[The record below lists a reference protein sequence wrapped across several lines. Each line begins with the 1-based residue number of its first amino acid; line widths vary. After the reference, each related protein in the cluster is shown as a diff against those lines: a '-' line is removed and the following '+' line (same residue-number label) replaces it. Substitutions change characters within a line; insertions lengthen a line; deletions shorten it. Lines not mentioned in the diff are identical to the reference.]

1 MRFSLPQRL
10 RHLTRRAAD
19 AVPTTWRG
27 VFIALFSGVALWR
40 YGYGTLDLLLFVTGI
55 SGLVLVILSSLTAF
69 ASALYLR
76 RRTFGSTIGVRGL
89 EAGSLIRTGF
99 QVPALGSLPL
109 VRTSWRWLEP
119 ADVEVRIRRRGG
131 LLHEEVVAHR
141 RGQVTGIRRR
151 FTVGDAFGL
160 AAVSW
165 QRADP
170 GQLTILPY
178 VGLLKNM
185 PVIQPMAAA
194 EGLPHPMGA
203 PEGDRM
209 EIRRYVPGDSVRNIL
224 WKTFARTRQLNVR
237 TPEKSIDRSRKTV
250 AYLLTG
256 DGDEAAAAAARVALE
271 SEVLGAGWLFGADGT
286 TEPAES
292 LEAALAAIAR
302 SRSFRL
308 HGQNGSESGLEG
320 KVPLAPLRG
329 EGNGSPASG
338 LRAFLDRQ
346 GIRGETHC
354 MVFAPARPGAWTT
367 GALAAMRSFSGA
379 VSFVLGTDGVVQ
391 TGASPLWRRF
401 LFVEPET
408 AGVTTDEL
416 AEIMRVFSSS
426 GYSTLVVD
434 RATGRAFSD
443 HGEQGLGAVR

>member
-10 RHLTRRAAD
+10 KRLRQRAAD
-19 AVPTTWRG
+19 AFPPTWRG
-27 VFIALFSGVALWR
+27 VFIALFSSVALWR
-40 YGYGTLDLLLFVTGI
+40 YGYGSLDLLLFVTGI
-55 SGLVLVILSSLTAF
+55 SGLVLVVLSSLTA
-69 ASALYLR
+69 AGSALYLR
-76 RRTFGSTIGVRGL
+76 RRISSATIGVRGL
-89 EAGSLIRTGF
+89 EAGALIRTGF
-99 QVPALGSLPL
+99 QVPALGAVPL
-109 VRTSWRWLEP
+109 VRTSWQWLEP
-119 ADVEVRIRRRGG
+119 TDVEVRIRRRGG
-131 LLHEEVVAHR
+131 ILHEEVIAHR
-141 RGQVTGIRRR
+141 RGQATAIRRR

-165 QRADP
+165 QRDDP
-170 GQLTILPY
+170 GQLTILPH

-271 SEVLGAGWLFGADGT
+271 SEVLGHGWLFGADGT
-286 TEPAES
+286 AEPAES

-302 SRSFRL
+302 SRSFRA
-308 HGQNGSESGLEG
+308 HATN
-320 KVPLAPLRG
+320 
-329 EGNGSPASG
+329 GNGNGAAG
-338 LRAFLDRQ
+338 LSTFLERQ

-354 MVFAPARPGAWTT
+354 MVFAPARPGAWTA
-367 GALAAMRSFSGA
+367 GAMAATRKFQGA
-379 VSFVLGTDGVVQ
+379 VSFVLGTDGVVHGG
-391 TGASPLWRRF
+391 TPPLWRRL
-401 LFVEPET
+401 LFVEPEI
-408 AGVTTDEL
+408 AGVTTDQL
-416 AEIMRVFSSS
+416 AEIMRVFSGS

-434 RATGRAFSD
+434 RASGRSFTD
-443 HGEQGLGAVR
+443 HGERGLGAVR

>member
-10 RHLTRRAAD
+10 KRLTRRAAD

-40 YGYGTLDLLLFVTGI
+40 YGYGSLDLLLFVTGV
-55 SGLVLVILSSLTAF
+55 SGLVLVLLSSLTAA

-76 RRTFGSTIGVRGL
+76 RRIAGSALGVRGL

-99 QVPALGSLPL
+99 QVPALGALPL

-131 LLHEEVVAHR
+131 ILHEEVVAHR

-209 EIRRYVPGDSVRNIL
+209 EIRRYVPGDSVRNIM

-271 SEVLGAGWLFGADGT
+271 SEVLGRGWLFGADGT
-286 TEPAES
+286 AEPAES

-302 SRSFRL
+302 SRSYRHAR
-308 HGQNGSESGLEG
+308 HGSQSNGGGPE
-320 KVPLAPLRG
+320 
-329 EGNGSPASG
+329 ASG
-338 LRAFLDRQ
+338 LTAFLDRQ

-354 MVFAPARPGAWTT
+354 MVFAPARPGAWTA
-367 GALAAMRSFSGA
+367 GALAATRNFSGA
-379 VSFVLGTDGVVQ
+379 VSFVLGTDGVVHS
-391 TGASPLWRRF
+391 TTSPLWRRF

-416 AEIMRVFSSS
+416 AEIMRVFSRS

-434 RATGRAFSD
+434 RASGRSFSD
-443 HGEQGLGAVR
+443 HGERGLGAVR

>member
-1 MRFSLPQRL
+1 MRFSLLQRL
-10 RHLTRRAAD
+10 RHLARRAAD
-19 AVPTTWRG
+19 IVPMTWRG
-27 VFIALFSGVALWR
+27 AFIALFSATALWR
-40 YGYGTLDLLLFVTGI
+40 FGYGDLDLLLFVTGV
-55 SGLVLVILSSLTAF
+55 SGLVLVTLSSLTAVV
-69 ASALYLR
+69 SALYLR
-76 RRTFGSTIGVRGL
+76 RKIKGAPLGVRGL

-99 QVPALGSLPL
+99 QVPALGAVPL
-109 VRTSWRWLEP
+109 VRITWSWLEP
-119 ADVEVRIRRRGG
+119 ADVEVRIRRRGRA
-131 LLHEEVVAHR
+131 LIEEVVAHR

-151 FTVGDAFGL
+151 FTVGDTFGL

-170 GQLTILPY
+170 GQLTILPF
-178 VGLLKNM
+178 VGRLKNM

-256 DGDEAAAAAARVALE
+256 DGDEPAAAAARVALE

-302 SRSFRL
+302 SRSFR
-308 HGQNGSESGLEG
+308 QQMRSNGGAG
-320 KVPLAPLRG
+320 GPPAN
-329 EGNGSPASG
+329 GNGSSHSEAGG
-338 LRAFLDRQ
+338 LATFLARN
-346 GIRGETHC
+346 GARGETHC
-354 MVFAPARPGAWTT
+354 MIFAPARPGDWTA
-367 GALAAMRSFSGA
+367 GALAATRNFPGA
-379 VSFVLGTDGVVQ
+379 VSFVLGTDGVVPQ
-391 TGASPLWRRF
+391 GTTSLWRRF
-401 LFVEPET
+401 LFIQERIT
-408 AGVTTDEL
+408 GVTTDEL
-416 AEIMRVFSSS
+416 AEIMRVFTSS
-426 GYSTLVVD
+426 GGSTLVVD
-434 RATGRAFSD
+434 RASGRAFSD
-443 HGEQGLGAVR
+443 QGGRGLGAVS

>member
-10 RHLTRRAAD
+10 KHLARRIAD
-19 AVPTTWRG
+19 VVPMTWRG
-27 VFIALFSGVALWR
+27 AFIALFSGTALWR
-40 YGYGTLDLLLFVTGI
+40 YGYGNLDLLLFVTGV
-55 SGLVLVILSSLTAF
+55 SGLVLVILSSLTAVS
-69 ASALYLR
+69 SALYLR
-76 RRTFGSTIGVRGL
+76 RKIKGAALGVRSL
-89 EAGSLIRTGF
+89 EAGSLIPTGF
-99 QVPALGSLPL
+99 QAPALGAVPL
-109 VRTSWRWLEP
+109 VRIVWRWLEP
-119 ADVEVRIRRRGG
+119 ADVEVRIRRRGHA
-131 LLHEEVVAHR
+131 LHEEVVAHR

-178 VGLLKNM
+178 VGRLKNM

-256 DGDEAAAAAARVALE
+256 DGDEPAAAAARVALE
-271 SEVLGAGWLFGADGT
+271 SDVLGVGWLFGADGT

-292 LEAALAAIAR
+292 LDAALAAIAR
-302 SRSFRL
+302 SRSFR
-308 HGQNGSESGLEG
+308 QQIRSNGSSG
-320 KVPLAPLRG
+320 PPIN
-329 EGNGSPASG
+329 GNGSAHAGASG
-338 LRAFLDRQ
+338 LAAFLDRN
-346 GIRGETHC
+346 GARGETHC
-354 MVFAPARPGAWTT
+354 MVFAPARPGDWTA
-367 GALAAMRSFSGA
+367 GALAATRNFPGA
-379 VSFVLGTDGVVQ
+379 VSFVLGTDGVVPGG
-391 TGASPLWRRF
+391 TTSLWRRF
-401 LFVEPET
+401 LFVEERV

-426 GYSTLVVD
+426 GGSTLVVD
-434 RATGRAFSD
+434 RASGRSFSD
-443 HGEQGLGAVR
+443 QGGKGLGVVS

>member
-1 MRFSLPQRL
+1 MRFSFPQRL
-10 RHLTRRAAD
+10 KHLGRRAAD
-19 AVPTTWRG
+19 ALPPTWRG
-27 VFIALFSGVALWR
+27 IFITLFSGLALWR

-55 SGLVLVILSSLTAF
+55 AGLVLVLLSSLAAA

-76 RRTFGSTIGVRGL
+76 RRISGAALGVRGL

-99 QVPALGSLPL
+99 QVPALGAVPL
-109 VRTSWRWLEP
+109 VRIDWRWLEP
-119 ADVEVRIRRRGG
+119 ADVEVRVRHRDGV
-131 LLHEEVVAHR
+131 LHEEVVAHR

-170 GQLTILPY
+170 GQLTILPF

-256 DGDEAAAAAARVALE
+256 DGDEPAAAAARVALE

-286 TEPAES
+286 AEPAES
-292 LEAALAAIAR
+292 LEGALAAIAR
-302 SRSFRL
+302 SRSYR
-308 HGQNGSESGLEG
+308 
-320 KVPLAPLRG
+320 
-329 EGNGSPASG
+329 GNGNGNGAASG
-338 LRAFLDRQ
+338 LATFLDRQ

-354 MVFAPARPGAWTT
+354 MVFAPARPGAWTA
-367 GALAAMRSFSGA
+367 GALAATRNFSGA
-379 VSFVLGTDGVVQ
+379 VSFVLGTDGVVHQ
-391 TGASPLWRRF
+391 LAAPLWRRF

-416 AEIMRVFSSS
+416 AEIMRVFSRS

-434 RATGRAFSD
+434 RATGRSFSD
-443 HGEQGLGAVR
+443 HGDRGLGVV